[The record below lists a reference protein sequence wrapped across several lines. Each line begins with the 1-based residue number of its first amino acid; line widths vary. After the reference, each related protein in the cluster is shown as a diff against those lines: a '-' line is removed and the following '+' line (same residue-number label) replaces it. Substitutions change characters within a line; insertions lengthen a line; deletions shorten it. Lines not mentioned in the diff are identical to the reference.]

1 MSEKSCIPLRIAYI
15 LSPMGTN
22 DPNWLRPVTKDSA
35 KNCLAD
41 RLKASRGRLGFTQE
55 TIGKKLGVSRVVVAN
70 WESGKASPEAD
81 RAVKLAS
88 ILNEDAATFLLLAD
102 LQRSAAYDMPD
113 PELLKV
119 VNGLLLASGRL
130 GSMQSERG
138 GPQTHLSLVD
148 FPEAFS
154 PMVVVVGDK
163 REVEPQN
170 AGDLFVF
177 SASPTDDRWL
187 LSLGL
192 PPDTEKISD
201 KVLMTAHADPEW
213 LAELGKKNILCIG
226 SPASNLFSREYN
238 EQFLFRFAVSRE
250 AKRLWE
256 KKRDMMYKLE
266 KPVDLTEFYLANR
279 DDLKHIMR
287 LFKPPGF
294 IDFNYRHLR
303 LGIDVGQDMDFAV
316 ISIGRNPFSAPG
328 DHVFAILVA
337 GIHHPG
343 TANAVR
349 FLANPSNF
357 IEHPFGGILE
367 VHVPSKEFRREDVKW
382 HEKIGKCHI
391 DWHCAGAGD
400 ARLSYNPADLIGKL
414 REWLDRTD
422 HIATDV
428 TITKEEI
435 ESHIDLIEQLA
446 TAKQGTNNRTP
457 VVNGQ

>member
-1 MSEKSCIPLRIAYI
+1 MSTKQRE
-15 LSPMGTN
+15 M
-22 DPNWLRPVTKDSA
+22 WLRPVTKESA
-35 KNCLAD
+35 NTCLAD
-41 RLKASRGRLGFTQE
+41 RVKAARARLGFTQE

-88 ILNEDAATFLLLAD
+88 LLNEDAATCLLLAD
-102 LQRSAAYDMPD
+102 LQRSAASDMPD
-113 PELLKV
+113 SELLKV

-130 GSMQSERG
+130 GSKQSERG

-187 LSLGL
+187 LTLGL
-192 PPDTEKISD
+192 PPETEKISD
-201 KVLMTAHADPEW
+201 KVLMTAHSDPEW

-279 DDLKHIMR
+279 DDLKQIMR

-328 DHVFAILVA
+328 DHLFAILVA

-349 FLANPSNF
+349 FLADPSNF
-357 IEHPFGGILE
+357 VEHPFGGILE
-367 VHVPSKEFRREDVKW
+367 VQVPSKEFRREDVKW
-382 HEKIGKCHI
+382 HEKIGKCQI
-391 DWHCAGAGD
+391 NWHCAGSGD
-400 ARLSYNPADLIGKL
+400 ARLTYNPADLLAKL
-414 REWLDRTD
+414 REWLGRIDN
-422 HIATDV
+422 IATDV
-428 TITKEEI
+428 TITRDEI

-446 TAKQGTNNRTP
+446 AAKQGNITP
-457 VVNGQ
+457 APNVNSQ